1 MFLFLIF
8 FLIYAPA
15 LRANGSEVLVS
26 VSDEQSVMGCSE
38 SAMSGAYYL
47 TPVPKKVTET
57 KGCYSFVGEPEV
69 RIQVR
74 QRDFSSPEAYV
85 LEVSPKGVFIKAGGD
100 AGAFY
105 AQQTLAQLIAFSA
118 SGADG
123 ASDSAG
129 VSCSDDASGK
139 AGVLQT
145 TTIQCV
151 RIEDEPRFGYRGL
164 HVDVSRHFRSVEF
177 LKKQMDAMA
186 LFKMNKM
193 HLHLTD
199 AAGWRIQIDAYPRLT
214 EFAAWRPEALW
225 KDWWEGQ
232 RLYAQEDSEGAY
244 GGYYTKHDIAELVRY
259 AAERHIELIPEIE
272 MPSHSE
278 EVLAAYPELGCS
290 GEAYKDSDFC
300 VGKEE
305 VFTFLE
311 TVLDEVIEMFPSE
324 FIHIGGDEAGKQHW
338 ITCPDCQQRMRDE
351 GLTDVDE
358 LQSYMIRRIGEFV
371 ASRGRRIIGW
381 DEILQGGL
389 ASGATVMSWR
399 GTEGGIEAMKMGHD
413 VIMSPGRYCYLDHA
427 QDAPFREPESIGG
440 YLPLDSVY
448 VYEPIEK
455 TMPAEGLHHLLG
467 VQANL
472 WSEYVPT
479 DEHAEYM
486 YWPRAIAIAET
497 GWSMPENKCLSENLC
512 QNVSSETASRD
523 FRTRA
528 LKAIELLQARGYN
541 TFDLANEYGERKLA
555 QTGLEHK
562 AKGKSVK
569 YLKPIQ
575 EWYPAAGEKT
585 FTDGVIGGW
594 TYSDK
599 RWQGFLSEID
609 VVIDLE
615 QVQTISY
622 VGGTFMQLK
631 GPGVFMPQKV
641 EISVS
646 EDGEDFELI
655 ATVWNDVS
663 TEIPDL
669 LFRSFDT
676 ITSTKARYVRYHAY
690 RSPKRGF
697 IFLDEIIVN

>member
-1 MFLFLIF
+1 MLLIF
-8 FLIYAPA
+8 IFLLIFTPA
-15 LRANGSEVLVS
+15 LRAQGPEVLVPIP
-26 VSDEQSVMGCSE
+26 ENIT
-38 SAMSGAYYL
+38 L
-47 TPVPKKVTET
+47 T
-57 KGCYSFVGEPEV
+57 KGTYIYQGQPAVKTKIS
-69 RIQVR
+69 QK
-74 QRDFSSPEAYV
+74 DFDNQEAYV
-85 LEVSPKGVFIKAGGD
+85 LEITPKGISVKAGGEP
-100 AGAFY
+100 GAFY
-105 AQQTLAQLIAFSA
+105 AQQTLSQLMAY
-118 SGADG
+118 ADQQT
-123 ASDSAG
+123 
-129 VSCSDDASGK
+129 
-139 AGVLQT
+139 LQ
-145 TTIQCV
+145 CC
-151 RIEDEPRFGYRGL
+151 RIEDSPRFRYRGL
-164 HVDVSRHFRSVEF
+164 HVDVSRHFRSVDF

-214 EFAAWRPEALW
+214 EFAAWRPQALW
-225 KDWWEGQ
+225 KDWWTGQ
-232 RLYAQEDSEGAY
+232 RLYAQEGSEGAY
-244 GGYYTKHDIAELVRY
+244 GGYYTKEDISELVRY

-278 EVLAAYPELGCS
+278 EVLAAYPELGCT

-311 TVLDEVIEMFPSE
+311 TVLDEVIAMFPSQY
-324 FIHIGGDEAGKQHW
+324 IHIGGDEAGKQHW
-338 ITCPDCQQRMRDE
+338 KTCPHCQKRMKDE

-358 LQSYMIRRIGEFV
+358 LQSYMIRRISEFV
-371 ASRGRRIIGW
+371 ASKGRRIIGW

-455 TMPAEGLHHLLG
+455 TMPLEGLQHLLG
-467 VQANL
+467 IQANL

-479 DEHAEYM
+479 DGHAEYM

-497 GWSMPENKCLSENLC
+497 GWSKPENKNL
-512 QNVSSETASRD
+512 ED
-523 FRTRA
+523 FRARA
-528 LKAIELLQARGYN
+528 LKVLELLKSRGYT

-555 QTGLEHK
+555 QTGIEHK
-562 AKGKSVK
+562 AKGKPVK

-609 VVIDLE
+609 VVIDIE
-615 QVQTISY
+615 EIQTINY

-631 GPGVFMPQKV
+631 GPGVFMPEKV

-646 EDGEDFELI
+646 EDGEDFKLI
-655 ATVWNDVS
+655 ATIWNDVS

-676 ITSTKARYVRYHAY
+676 IISSEARYVRYHAY
-690 RSPKRGF
+690 RSPMRGF
-697 IFLDEIIVN
+697 IFLDEIIIN